1 MQSAKSGKA
10 YSKKGGQS
18 EASGASAYTTET
30 TKQRLEELKKELESE
45 RNKRANVEDEIKEL
59 KKTFERMT

>member
-1 MQSAKSGKA
+1 M
-10 YSKKGGQS
+10 
-18 EASGASAYTTET
+18 SGASAYTTET

-45 RNKRANVEDEIKEL
+45 RNKRANVEDEIMEL